1 MLDMRIGEISRESGG
16 ITPVL
21 GPSSIEADTGEEG
34 GCERMVISTCC
45 SRGGDAA
52 VLVDESVSVERAR
65 TLLLPLSRRGR
76 LRVKLGLAS
85 STGSRRGGDEVL
97 ADSSAAAVCAAWSSR
112 TFIVAVALEV
122 VCSKRDGR
130 AQQRVQGKQVK
141 PERASSSQYRQQLLQ
156 P

>member
-1 MLDMRIGEISRESGG
+1 VLSMRMGETFCESAG
-16 ITPVL
+16 IASAL
-21 GPSSIEADTGEEG
+21 WPSSIGADTGEEG

-45 SRGGDAA
+45 SRGGDA
-52 VLVDESVSVERAR
+52 VVRVDDSVSVERAR

-85 STGSRRGGDEVL
+85 STGSRRGGDVVL

-122 VCSKRDGR
+122 VCSKRGGW

-141 PERASSSQYRQQLLQ
+141 PEWASSSQYRQQLLQ